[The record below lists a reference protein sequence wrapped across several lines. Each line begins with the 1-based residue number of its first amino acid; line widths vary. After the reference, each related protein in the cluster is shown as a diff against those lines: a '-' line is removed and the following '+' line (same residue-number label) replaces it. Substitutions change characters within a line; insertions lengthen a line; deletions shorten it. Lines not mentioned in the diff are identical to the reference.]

1 MSRFLA
7 ARLGL
12 PAGAGS
18 VKRTE
23 RFTKSTEHWRTM
35 ARRTFAL
42 DTESEAGDFDP
53 PEDPAAAARPGRGR
67 PRTDIMHTG
76 TVAQFRG
83 DS

>member
-12 PAGAGS
+12 PSGAGS

-23 RFTKSTEHWRTM
+23 RQHRTM
-35 ARRTFAL
+35 ARRFFAL

-67 PRTDIMHTG
+67 PRTDIMHTV